1 MQNYD
6 NNKRVPVDIIS
17 GFLGSGKTTLLN
29 KLLKTHYKDLNI
41 AVIENEFG
49 DVDVDSALLP
59 SDIEIT
65 KITGGCVCC
74 TLKVS
79 LIDGIKQLING
90 FDLDRIVI
98 ETTGVAKLSDVVSAV
113 NNKELADIAFSANN
127 IAVINPKFHN
137 NLSSALG
144 AYYHD
149 QIKNANTVYISRK
162 DLTDKNTLQETINSL
177 DDLNEDCSI
186 ITDVSELVLKRDT
199 PHEDCDEHHCCH
211 HHDQHCHHHHD
222 EHDEHHEHHHH
233 HEDSTADF
241 LNRYIDV
248 EELSGLDEL
257 KTLIQNIIEQEKP
270 KTVFRIKGSVVVEG
284 ENTLVQW
291 VSGEFNTKEIDFS
304 DNRLVII
311 TSK

>member
-6 NNKRVPVDIIS
+6 NNKRVPIDIVS

-29 KLLKTHYKDLNI
+29 KLLKTHYKNLNI

-79 LIDGIKQLING
+79 LIDGIKELING

-113 NNKELADIAFSANN
+113 NNKELAGFAFSANN

-149 QIKNANTVYISRK
+149 QIKNANTIYISRK
-162 DLTDKNTLQETINSL
+162 DLTDEDTLQETISSL
-177 DDLNEDCSI
+177 DDINEGCSI
-186 ITDVSELVLKRDT
+186 ITDVNELVLKHDT
-199 PHEDCDEHHCCH
+199 LHTVCDEHLGCN
-211 HHDQHCHHHHD
+211 HHHHH
-222 EHDEHHEHHHH
+222 HDEHHEHHHH

-241 LNRYIDV
+241 LNRFIDV
-248 EELSGLDEL
+248 EELSSFYEL
-257 KTLIQNIIEQEKP
+257 EALIQNIVEQEKP
-270 KTVFRIKGSVVVEG
+270 KTVYRIKGSVVIEG
-284 ENTLVQW
+284 KNTLVQW
-291 VSGEFNTKEIDFS
+291 VSGELNTSIIDFS
-304 DNRLVII
+304 ENRLVII
-311 TSK
+311 TSRK